1 MDLWVRIFYVG
12 INFLMVGG
20 FKFFGFNG
28 LTSVMAFQVGL
39 VLPTVSFQDLAY
51 LFYLWLQKKME
62 NLLGSFQSKNIYIH
76 IYIYIYIYM
85 GSFFFFPLLF
95 GFLFVGS
102 IYIKREPII
111 VLIEQ
116 DLSLDMGFGFEDLI
130 SKMVREKSFFNMLL
144 LILFLLWL
152 IK

>member
-1 MDLWVRIFYVG
+1 M
-12 INFLMVGG
+12 
-20 FKFFGFNG
+20 
-28 LTSVMAFQVGL
+28 
-39 VLPTVSFQDLAY
+39 AY

-62 NLLGSFQSKNIYIH
+62 NLLGSFQYKKKKKH
-76 IYIYIYIYM
+76 
-85 GSFFFFPLLF
+85 

-116 DLSLDMGFGFEDLI
+116 DSGHEMGFGFNDLI
-130 SKMVREKSFFNMLL
+130 SKMVREKSFFVMLL

-152 IK
+152 I

>member
-1 MDLWVRIFYVG
+1 MDLWVRIFWVG
-12 INFLMVGG
+12 LNFLMVGG

-28 LTSVMAFQVGL
+28 FASVMDFQVGL
-39 VLPTVSFQDLAY
+39 VFPTMSFQDLAY

-62 NLLGSFQSKNIYIH
+62 NLLGSFPFKRKTKN
-76 IYIYIYIYM
+76 M
-85 GSFFFFPLLF
+85 VFFFFFHLLY

-102 IYIKREPII
+102 KYIKREPII

-116 DLSLDMGFGFEDLI
+116 DSGHDMGFGFEDLI

-144 LILFLLWL
+144 LILFLLWV
-152 IK
+152 IQ

>member
-1 MDLWVRIFYVG
+1 
-12 INFLMVGG
+12 
-20 FKFFGFNG
+20 
-28 LTSVMAFQVGL
+28 
-39 VLPTVSFQDLAY
+39 
-51 LFYLWLQKKME
+51 
-62 NLLGSFQSKNIYIH
+62 
-76 IYIYIYIYM
+76 M